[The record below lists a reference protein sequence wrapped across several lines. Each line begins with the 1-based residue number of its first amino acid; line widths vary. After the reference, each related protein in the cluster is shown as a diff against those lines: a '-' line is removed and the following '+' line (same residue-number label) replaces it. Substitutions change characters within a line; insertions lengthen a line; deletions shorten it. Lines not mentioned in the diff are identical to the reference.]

1 MIKKLLLTSLFLL
14 GCSADRPSEFAT
26 LDGGSVD
33 LQSPQ
38 KLVLI
43 NYWAVW
49 CAPCRKEIP
58 EFNKLQ
64 ADHGDKVSIYAVN
77 FDGSQGDLLR
87 SEITKLGIEFPSLL
101 ADPMAIWGLEAVQVL
116 PETLVI
122 CPEGKLLQR
131 LIGPQTLETLESLL

>member
-58 EFNKLQ
+58 EFNELAAEHANQ
-64 ADHGDKVSIYAVN
+64 VTVLAVN
-77 FDGSQGDLLR
+77 FDGSQGDQLR
-87 SEITKLGIEFPSLL
+87 EEMDKLGIEFSSLL
-101 ADPMAIWGLEAVQVL
+101 ADPRARWGLDPAAVL
-116 PETLVI
+116 PETLLI
-122 CPEGKLLQR
+122 SKEGKLLKR
-131 LIGPQTLETLESLL
+131 LIGPQTKATLEALL

>member
-43 NYWAVW
+43 NYWAV
-49 CAPCRKEIP
+49 CANC
-58 EFNKLQ
+58 F
-64 ADHGDKVSIYAVN
+64 G
-77 FDGSQGDLLR
+77 
-87 SEITKLGIEFPSLL
+87 
-101 ADPMAIWGLEAVQVL
+101 
-116 PETLVI
+116 
-122 CPEGKLLQR
+122 
-131 LIGPQTLETLESLL
+131 ESCYFY

>member
-26 LDGGSVD
+26 LDGGRVD

-87 SEITKLGIEFPSLL
+87 SEKLSWALSSPVCWQIPGLFGGWKQCRYYLRLWLL
-101 ADPMAIWGLEAVQVL
+101 A
-116 PETLVI
+116 
-122 CPEGKLLQR
+122 QR
-131 LIGPQTLETLESLL
+131 ASCCSG